1 MARAVQ
7 NTVALGVPVERAV
20 EMAATVPADALG
32 LTDRGRIA
40 PGMRADLV
48 ALDPSS
54 LVVRAVWLGGEP
66 AIGSVEPG

>member
-7 NTVALGVPVERAV
+7 NTVGLGVPVERAV
-20 EMAATVPADALG
+20 EMAATIPADALG